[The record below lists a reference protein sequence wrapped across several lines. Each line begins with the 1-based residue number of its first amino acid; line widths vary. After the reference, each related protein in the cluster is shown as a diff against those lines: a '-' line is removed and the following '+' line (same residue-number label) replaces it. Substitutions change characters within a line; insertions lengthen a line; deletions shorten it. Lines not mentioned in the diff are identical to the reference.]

1 MQTGI
6 GEEPRMT
13 TRDFQTGAGTSRRA
27 VIAGA
32 GALAAAGLSEAQAQ
46 GRPEEIIDIHA
57 HIISR
62 DLAKYPPQIIPG
74 RESDWA
80 KERRNPV
87 EELLTEMDAAGVA
100 KAAMVQVSTFYG
112 INNTYLADSIAKAP
126 KRLTGVCSL
135 DVLVPETV
143 KILDVLIGRGIT
155 GLRIF
160 TGAADRATLTDPRSF
175 PVWEHMLAKRLPINL
190 QTDAKGLPYV
200 VQLLKRFPRNTV
212 ILDHIAHPDLSDGAP
227 YAAAA
232 SLWDLAQ
239 YPNLHLKITPRTF
252 ELANTGK
259 ATPETFFP
267 ALVKAFGAARIAWG
281 SNMPSD
287 LPPMTRIVAETRKN
301 LASLSPADRAMVLSG
316 TAKKLYPSL
325 A

>member
-1 MQTGI
+1 MTGRELNAGDTRRTVI
-6 GEEPRMT
+6 G
-13 TRDFQTGAGTSRRA
+13 
-27 VIAGA
+27 GA
-32 GALAAAGLSEAQAQ
+32 GAAMAAGLSVTGSRAQ

-62 DLAKYPPQIIPG
+62 DTAKYPPQIIPG
-74 RESDWA
+74 RESEWA

-135 DVLVPETV
+135 DVLAPGTLN
-143 KILDVLIGRGIT
+143 ILDGLIGRGIT

-160 TGAADRATLTDPRSF
+160 TGANDVATLTDPRSF
-175 PVWEHMLAKRLPINL
+175 PVWEYMQSKKLPINV
-190 QTDAKGLPYV
+190 QTGVTGLPYV
-200 VQLLKRFPRNTV
+200 DQLLKRFPRNTV

-227 YAAAA
+227 YAKAR

-239 YPNLHLKITPRTF
+239 YSNLHLKITPRTF

-267 ALVKAFGAARIAWG
+267 ALVKAFGANRIAWG

-287 LPPMTRIVAETRKN
+287 LPPMTRIVAETHKN

-316 TAKKLYPSL
+316 TAKKLYPTL

>member
-1 MQTGI
+1 MATG
-6 GEEPRMT
+6 
-13 TRDFQTGAGTSRRA
+13 DFKAAEGATRRA
-27 VIAGA
+27 VIAGV
-32 GALAAAGLSEAQAQ
+32 AAATGLASGAFAQAPSPAK
-46 GRPEEIIDIHA
+46 GREEIIDIHA

-62 DLAKYPPQIIPG
+62 DTDKYPPQIIPG

-87 EELLTEMDAAGVA
+87 EELLAGMDEAGVA

-135 DVLVPETV
+135 DVLAPETV
-143 KILDVLIGRGIT
+143 KILDGLVGRGIT

-160 TGAADRATLTDPRSF
+160 TGANDVATLTDPRSF
-175 PVWEHMLAKRLPINL
+175 PVWDYMQSKKLPINV
-190 QTDAKGLPYV
+190 QTGVNGLSYV
-200 VQLLKRFPRNTV
+200 DQLLKRFPRNTV

-227 YAAAA
+227 YVKAR
-232 SLWDLAQ
+232 SLWDLAH
-239 YPNLHLKITPRTF
+239 YSNLHLKITPRTF

-267 ALVKAFGAARIAWG
+267 ALVEAFGANRIAWG

-287 LPPMTRIVAETRKN
+287 LPPMTRIVAETHKN
-301 LASLSPADRAMVLSG
+301 LASLSPADRAWVLSG